1 MKAFYTIIFF
11 LLSHFSFAQKA
22 NRLIEKGNEAYRSE
36 QYHKAEEL
44 YKEAL
49 KLEPNNHAASFNL
62 GNALFRRKKYSE
74 AIAVLEELDQ
84 RSSDS
89 AFRAKIR
96 YNQGVMLTEQH
107 ELNQSI
113 EAYKQSL
120 RLNPADTF
128 ARENLQ
134 RALNEWHASHTDNQ
148 HVKQEEK
155 KKDQKPKS
163 QQLTKQQMEQMLKE
177 LEDQEKTS
185 LEKMT
190 RKPLSARQSE
200 KNW

>member
-1 MKAFYTIIFF
+1 MKIFCTIILFI
-11 LLSHFSFAQKA
+11 LNHSLFAQKA
-22 NRLIEKGNEAYRSE
+22 NRLIEKGNEAYRLE
-36 QYHKAEEL
+36 QYHKAEEF

-49 KLEPNNHAASFNL
+49 KLEPNNHAAAFNL
-62 GNALFRRKKYSE
+62 GNALYRGKKYSE
-74 AIAVLEELDQ
+74 AMAVLDDLAQ
-84 RSSDS
+84 RSPDS
-89 AFRAKIR
+89 AFRAKIK

-107 ELNQSI
+107 ELYQSI

-134 RALNEWHASHTDNQ
+134 RALNEWYANHTDNQ
-148 HVKQEEK
+148 HVKKEEK

-190 RKPLSARQSE
+190 RKPLSARQPE